1 MRQKKKELFVS
12 CNNERPYYD
21 HLETLLLFSVSK
33 LTDQVRD
40 NVVKLNN
47 ILIEQLDYNYAFN
60 EIGTYNEGL
69 YYEVCDIAKNHTTL
83 KQYNSREKT
92 FEKKKTVM
100 EARRENAKI
109 KENELY
115 ENCVVKLQV
124 SNARVTYI
132 IDVNEASYL
141 IYLKKNDM

>member
-1 MRQKKKELFVS
+1 
-12 CNNERPYYD
+12 
-21 HLETLLLFSVSK
+21 
-33 LTDQVRD
+33 
-40 NVVKLNN
+40 
-47 ILIEQLDYNYAFN
+47 
-60 EIGTYNEGL
+60 
-69 YYEVCDIAKNHTTL
+69 L
-83 KQYNSREKT
+83 KQYNIREKT
-92 FEKKKTVM
+92 FEKKKTVI

-124 SNARVTYI
+124 SNARVKYI